1 MLARSSIVLVFR
13 STDCSGIHA
22 TFSDHDYIE
31 EQERKLF
38 SLSVRTMSLP
48 LGRGMFTMSTL
59 RPVATQ
65 PAFIPKLCLTGRAP
79 PLNTNV
85 EMSHIEVP
93 PKMNYW
99 PLFHNGVA
107 AGLRVGGDGEP
118 STQQQ
123 QGLDSTWIA
132 LHKTKSNELSNEHA
146 GFLMGL
152 GLNGHLS
159 TLATLN
165 VHDYLCRGHE
175 MTSIGLILGI
185 ASGK

>member
-1 MLARSSIVLVFR
+1 M
-13 STDCSGIHA
+13 TC
-22 TFSDHDYIE
+22 FSDHDFIE

-38 SLSVRTMSLP
+38 GLCVRTMALP
-48 LGRGMFTMSTL
+48 LGRAIFTLSTL

-79 PLNTNV
+79 PLNNTV
-85 EMSHIEVP
+85 DLTHIDVPAKMSH
-93 PKMNYW
+93 W

-107 AGLRVGGDGEP
+107 SGLRVGGDHEHGP
-118 STQQQ
+118 QTQR
-123 QGLDSTWIA
+123 GLDSTWIA
-132 LHKTKSNELSNEHA
+132 LHKTKSSDLSNEHA

-159 TLATLN
+159 SLETLN

-185 ASGK
+185 AAGK